1 MADVDTNFTAEP
13 LVCKRCGRPHL
24 DKDVSV
30 SEDVLKEYTRCALGG
45 IPFTKTF
52 TILNG
57 EITVT
62 FEALPAEFEVSLGY
76 ITNSADSDMQA
87 LDIRLL
93 MSLTEIRMFDRETS
107 GLKVFYSADL
117 DARRKMLE
125 NPKDARIELSSK
137 VDAVLLGALR
147 RMSATFVILQN
158 AILEELVNKDFYEGV
173 GLV

>member
-1 MADVDTNFTAEP
+1 MAEDVNLDNAS

-24 DKDVSV
+24 DKDVQV
-30 SEDVLKEYTRCALGG
+30 SEEVMRDYTRCALGG
-45 IPFTKTF
+45 IPFSRTF
-52 TILNG
+52 TLLNG
-57 EITVT
+57 EFIVT

-76 ITNSADSDMQA
+76 IANSADSDMQA

-93 MSLTEIRMFDRETS
+93 LSLAEIKMFDRNTS
-107 GLKVFYSADL
+107 GLKVFYTADL
-117 DARRKMLE
+117 DKRRAMLE
-125 NPKDARIELSSK
+125 NPKEALRDLSLK
-137 VDAVLLGALR
+137 VDAVLLGVLR